1 MLSTGAARD
10 SLRAS
15 IGAEAAQPIGEAA
28 AALVAAILRRHGSSA
43 AAVLFYGSC
52 LRRGDPTASEDPVYD
67 FYLLVD
73 DYRRAYEGRLA
84 ALANALLPP
93 NVFYL
98 ETPWRGRSLRAK
110 YAILSLPQFRRA
122 VSTRA
127 FHSYFWARFA
137 QPVRLAYVRDDGARA
152 DVAGALADAVTTL
165 AARACGLADE
175 RFTAAELWTRAFQAT
190 YAAELRAE
198 GADRARL
205 VYEADRGRYD
215 GLTEAALQAAGVEVG
230 TTADGKYYIPDAARG
245 RGGARSAWWLRRV
258 LGKPL
263 SILRLAKGVFTF
275 DGGVDYILWKIERHS
290 GVKATAT
297 PWQRRHPLL
306 AAPSLAW
313 RLYRLGA
320 FR

>member
-1 MLSTGAARD
+1 MSDVHG
-10 SLRAS
+10 SLRGVIA
-15 IGAEAAQPIGEAA
+15 AEVSKPIGEAP
-28 AALVAAILRRHGSSA
+28 AALVAAILRHHGSAA

-52 LRRGDPTASEDPVYD
+52 LRRADPTAADDPVFD

-84 ALANALLPP
+84 ALANAVLPP

-98 ETPWRGRSLRAK
+98 ETSWRDRTLRCK
-110 YAILSLPQFRRA
+110 YAVLSLAQFRRTL
-122 VSTRA
+122 STRT

-137 QPVRLAYVRDDGARA
+137 QPVRLVHVRDESVRTLVIG
-152 DVAGALADAVTTL
+152 GLIDAVVTL
-165 AARACGLADE
+165 AARACGLLE
-175 RFTAAELWTRAFQAT
+175 SRFTSADFWTRSFQAT

-205 VYEADRGRYD
+205 IYEADRARYD
-215 GLTEAALQAAGVEVG
+215 GLTALALRAAGVDVSM
-230 TTADGKYYIPDAARG
+230 ADGWLSMPAGARRRRAARI
-245 RGGARSAWWLRRV
+245 AWWFRRLV
-258 LGKPL
+258 GKLL
-263 SILRLAKGVFTF
+263 SVLRLVKNAFTF

-290 GVKATAT
+290 GVKASAT

-306 AAPSLAW
+306 AAPGLAW
-313 RLYRLGA
+313 RLYRRGA

>member
-1 MLSTGAARD
+1 MSAALD

-15 IGAEAAQPIGEAA
+15 IGTEAGQPVGEAA
-28 AALVAAILRRHGSSA
+28 AALVAAIVRRHGRSA
-43 AAVLFYGSC
+43 VAVLFYGSC
-52 LRRGDPTASEDPVYD
+52 LRRADPTAAEDPVYD

-73 DYRRAYEGRLA
+73 DYRQVYEGRLA
-84 ALANALLPP
+84 ALANAALPP

-98 ETPWRGRSLRAK
+98 ETPWRDLTLRAK
-110 YAILSLPQFRRA
+110 YAIVSLPQFRRA
-122 VSTRA
+122 VSSRA

-137 QPVRLAYVRDDGARA
+137 QPVRLAHVRDDGVRA
-152 DVAGALADAVTTL
+152 AVVAGLTDAVTTL
-165 AARACGLADE
+165 ATRTLGLSGD
-175 RFTAAELWTRAFQAT
+175 RFTSAEFWTHAFQAT

-205 VYEADRGRYD
+205 VYEADRERYD
-215 GLTEAALQAAGVEVG
+215 GLTETALRAAGFDVEAV
-230 TTADGKYYIPDAARG
+230 ADGHLSVRSAARASRTAG
-245 RGGARSAWWLRRV
+245 IAWWFRRFV
-258 LGKPL
+258 GKLL

-306 AAPSLAW
+306 AAPALAW
-313 RLYRLGA
+313 RLYRRGA

>member
-1 MLSTGAARD
+1 VSGASD
-10 SLRAS
+10 SLRES

-28 AALVAAILRRHGSSA
+28 AALVEAILRRHGRSA
-43 AAVLFYGSC
+43 VAVLFYGSC
-52 LRRGDPTASEDPVYD
+52 LRRADPTAAEDPVYD

-73 DYRRAYEGRLA
+73 DYRHSYEGPLA
-84 ALANALLPP
+84 AFANAALPP

-98 ETPWRGRSLRAK
+98 ETLWHDRTLRAK
-110 YAILSLPQFRRA
+110 YAIVSLPQFRHA
-122 VSTRA
+122 VSPRA

-137 QPVRLAYVRDDGARA
+137 QPVRLAHVRDEGLRA
-152 DVAGALADAVTTL
+152 IVLEALADAVVTL
-165 AARACGLADE
+165 ATRTLGLSGD
-175 RFTAAELWTRAFQAT
+175 RFTSAEFWTRAFRAT

-205 VYEADRGRYD
+205 VYDADRARYD
-215 GLTEAALQAAGVEVG
+215 GMTEMALRAAGFDVQI
-230 TTADGKYYIPDAARG
+230 TADGRLSVPGADRAR
-245 RGGARSAWWLRRV
+245 RTAVTAWWFRRV
-258 LGKPL
+258 AGKLL

-290 GVKATAT
+290 GVKAAAT

-306 AAPSLAW
+306 AAPGLAW
-313 RLYRLGA
+313 RLYRRGA

>member
-1 MLSTGAARD
+1 MLSARAARE
-10 SLRAS
+10 SLRAA
-15 IGAEAAQPIGEAA
+15 IGAEASQPIGEAA
-28 AALVAAILRRHGSSA
+28 GALVAAILARHGSSA

-52 LRRGDPTASEDPVYD
+52 LRRGDPTAAEDPVYD

-73 DYRRAYEGRLA
+73 DYRRAYAGRLA
-84 ALANALLPP
+84 ALANAALPP

-110 YAILSLPQFRRA
+110 YAILSLPQFRR
-122 VSTRA
+122 SLSPRA

-137 QPVRLAYVRDDGARA
+137 QPVRLAYARNDGVRA
-152 DVAGALADAVTTL
+152 DVVEGLIDAMTTM
-165 AARACGLADE
+165 AARASGLADE
-175 RFTAAELWTRAFQAT
+175 RFTAAAFWTRAFQAT

-215 GLTEAALQAAGVEVG
+215 GLTEAALRAAGLEFERTV
-230 TTADGKYYIPDAARG
+230 DGKLCVPAAARA
-245 RGGARSAWWLRRV
+245 RGGARLAWWFRRA
-258 LGKPL
+258 LGKLL

-306 AAPSLAW
+306 AAPGLAW
-313 RLYRLGA
+313 RLYRRGA

>member
-1 MLSTGAARD
+1 VSTATD

-28 AALVAAILRRHGSSA
+28 ATLVAAILRRHGSSA
-43 AAVLFYGSC
+43 AAILFYGSC
-52 LRRGDPTASEDPVYD
+52 LRRADPTVAEDPVYD

-73 DYRRAYEGRLA
+73 DYRQAYEGWLA
-84 ALANALLPP
+84 ALANAALPP

-98 ETPWRGRSLRAK
+98 ETPWRGRTLRAK
-110 YAILSLPQFRRA
+110 YAVVSLSQFRRS
-122 VSTRA
+122 VSLHA

-137 QPVRLAYVRDDGARA
+137 QPVRLAHARDDGVRG
-152 DVAGALADAVTTL
+152 VVLEALADALVTL
-165 AARACGLADE
+165 AKRTIGLLDDP
-175 RFTAAELWTRAFQAT
+175 FTSAELWTRAFQAT

-198 GADRARL
+198 RADRARL

-215 GLTEAALQAAGVEVG
+215 GLTETALRAAGFAVE
-230 TTADGKYYIPDAARG
+230 TAADGRLSVSRAARE
-245 RGGARSAWWLRRV
+245 RRAAPLAWWFRRL
-258 LGKPL
+258 LGKLL
-263 SILRLAKGVFTF
+263 SILRLVKGVFTF

-306 AAPSLAW
+306 AAPGLAW
-313 RLYRLGA
+313 RLYRRGA

>member
-1 MLSTGAARD
+1 VSAARD

-15 IGAEAAQPIGEAA
+15 IGAEAVQPIGEAA
-28 AALVAAILRRHGSSA
+28 AALVAAILRRHGRSA

-52 LRRGDPTASEDPVYD
+52 LRRADPTAAEDPVFD

-73 DYRRAYEGRLA
+73 DYWQAYEGRLA
-84 ALANALLPP
+84 ALANAALPP

-98 ETPWRGRSLRAK
+98 ETSWHDRTLRAK
-110 YAILSLPQFRRA
+110 YAIVSLPQFRRA
-122 VSTRA
+122 VSSRA

-137 QPVRLAYVRDDGARA
+137 QPVRLAHVRDDGAC
-152 DVAGALADAVTTL
+152 ALVVEALTDAVVTL
-165 AARACGLADE
+165 ATRTLGLLGN
-175 RFTAAELWTRAFQAT
+175 RFTSAELWTRAFQAT

-215 GLTEAALQAAGVEVG
+215 GLTEAALRAAGFDVK
-230 TTADGKYYIPDAARG
+230 TTADGRLSVPAAARD
-245 RGGARSAWWLRRV
+245 RRAAAIAWRFRRLV
-258 LGKPL
+258 GKLL

-297 PWQRRHPLL
+297 PWQRHHPLL
-306 AAPSLAW
+306 AAPGLAW
-313 RLYRLGA
+313 RLYRRGA

>member
-1 MLSTGAARD
+1 M
-10 SLRAS
+10 S
-15 IGAEAAQPIGEAA
+15 IGAEAAQPIGGAA
-28 AALVAAILRRHGSSA
+28 TALVEAILRRHGRSA

-52 LRRGDPTASEDPVYD
+52 LRRTDPTPAEDQIYD

-73 DYRRAYEGRLA
+73 DYRQAYEGPLA
-84 ALANALLPP
+84 AFANAALPP

-98 ETPWRGRSLRAK
+98 ETLWRDRTLRAK
-110 YAILSLPQFRRA
+110 YAIVSLPQFRRT
-122 VSTRA
+122 VSPRA

-137 QPVRLAYVRDDGARA
+137 QPVRLVHVRDDGVRA
-152 DVAGALADAVTTL
+152 VILDALGDAVVTL
-165 AARACGLADE
+165 ATRALGLVGD
-175 RFTAAELWTRAFQAT
+175 RFTSAELWTRAFQAT

-205 VYEADRGRYD
+205 VYEADRERYE
-215 GLTEAALQAAGVEVG
+215 GLTESALRAAGFDVQA
-230 TTADGKYYIPDAARG
+230 TADGRLSVQGSARA
-245 RGGARSAWWLRRV
+245 RRSAATAWWFRRF
-258 LGKPL
+258 LGKLL

-275 DGGVDYILWKIERHS
+275 DGGVEYILWKIERHS

-306 AAPSLAW
+306 AAPALAW
-313 RLYRLGA
+313 RLYRRGA

>member
-1 MLSTGAARD
+1 VSAARD

-15 IGAEAAQPIGEAA
+15 IGAELTQPIGEAA
-28 AALVAAILRRHGSSA
+28 AALVAAILRRHERSA
-43 AAVLFYGSC
+43 VAVLFYGSC
-52 LRRGDPTASEDPVYD
+52 LRRADPTAAEDPVFD

-84 ALANALLPP
+84 ALANAALPP

-98 ETPWRGRSLRAK
+98 ETPWHDRTLRAK
-110 YAILSLPQFRRA
+110 YAIVSLPHFRRA
-122 VSTRA
+122 VSSRT

-137 QPVRLAYVRDDGARA
+137 QPVRLAHAHDDGARA
-152 DVAGALADAVTTL
+152 LVVEALTDAVVTL
-165 AARACGLADE
+165 ATRTLGLLGE
-175 RFTAAELWTRAFQAT
+175 RFTPAELWTRGFQAT

-205 VYEADRGRYD
+205 VYEADRARYD
-215 GLTEAALQAAGVEVG
+215 GLTEAALRTAGFDVE
-230 TTADGKYYIPDAARG
+230 TTADGRLSVPAARHG
-245 RGGARSAWWLRRV
+245 QAAAIAWWFRRV
-258 LGKPL
+258 VGKLL
-263 SILRLAKGVFTF
+263 SVLRLAKGVFTF

-306 AAPSLAW
+306 AAPGLAW
-313 RLYRLGA
+313 RLYRRGA

>member
-1 MLSTGAARD
+1 MSAARD

-15 IGAEAAQPIGEAA
+15 IGAEAVQPIGEAA
-28 AALVAAILRRHGSSA
+28 AALVAAILRRHGRSA

-52 LRRGDPTASEDPVYD
+52 LRRVDPTAAEDPVFD

-73 DYRRAYEGRLA
+73 DYWQAYEGRLA
-84 ALANALLPP
+84 ALANAALPP

-98 ETPWRGRSLRAK
+98 ETSWHDRTLRAK
-110 YAILSLPQFRRA
+110 YAIVSLPQFRRA
-122 VSTRA
+122 VSSRA

-137 QPVRLAYVRDDGARA
+137 QPARLAHVRDDGARA
-152 DVAGALADAVTTL
+152 LVVEALTAAVVTL
-165 AARACGLADE
+165 ATRTLGLLGDP
-175 RFTAAELWTRAFQAT
+175 FSSAELWTRAFQAT

-215 GLTEAALQAAGVEVG
+215 SLTEAALRAAGFDVK
-230 TTADGKYYIPDAARG
+230 TTADGRLSVPAATRDRRAAG
-245 RGGARSAWWLRRV
+245 IAWWFRRLV
-258 LGKPL
+258 GKLL
-263 SILRLAKGVFTF
+263 SVLRLAKGVFTF
-275 DGGVDYILWKIERHS
+275 DGGVDYILWKIERHT

-306 AAPSLAW
+306 AAPGLAW
-313 RLYRLGA
+313 RLYRRGA